1 MIFCNRGALIMMLEF
16 FLSQFT
22 LGALETTLAIK
33 LGNDFDFAPPKIAIW
48 LFYFTGTKFLSC
60 VILLVVP

>member
-1 MIFCNRGALIMMLEF
+1 MTLEF

-22 LGALETTLAIK
+22 LGALETTLANK
-33 LGNDFDFAPPKIAIW
+33 LGNDFDFAPPTIAIW